1 MKRKVRCQFEGCE
14 RCGSTANFGT
24 HTNIKRCP
32 LARDNVQ
39 KEKNEISTNHL
50 KFQRIIEELKKK
62 NHDLEIDLSEIR
74 NKKSLNLVIKKNF

>member
-1 MKRKVRCQFEGCE
+1 MKRKVKCQLENCD
-14 RCGSTANFGT
+14 GSTENFAT
-24 HTNIKRCP
+24 HTNIERCP

-50 KFQRIIEELKKK
+50 TNQKFQKSIEELKKK

-74 NKKSLNLVIKKNF
+74 NK

>member
-1 MKRKVRCQFEGCE
+1 M
-14 RCGSTANFGT
+14 
-24 HTNIKRCP
+24 
-32 LARDNVQ
+32 ARDNVQ
-39 KEKNEISTNHL
+39 NEKNEISTNHL